1 MRWDLLQGRSLR
13 WAGPK
18 NYDAR
23 IITKENIAPRRLHFY
38 KILQRTGEFPCE
50 LLYDPVNTSVGFP
63 GHMKIL
69 AVDDNE
75 MHCYALRK
83 VLEHAG
89 FEVCV
94 AHNGSDALAMARD
107 QKPDVVLLDINLP
120 DVTGYEVCTLLKQDD
135 STRKIAVVF
144 HSATVSTGPAKSYA
158 NKIGGSGFLTYP
170 IEPEQ
175 LAMVLRGAAARASQ
189 ARMS

>member
-1 MRWDLLQGRSLR
+1 
-13 WAGPK
+13 
-18 NYDAR
+18 
-23 IITKENIAPRRLHFY
+23 
-38 KILQRTGEFPCE
+38 
-50 LLYDPVNTSVGFP
+50 LYDPVNTSVGFLRN
-63 GHMKIL
+63 MKVL

-94 AHNGSDALAMARD
+94 AHNGTDALAIAREE
-107 QKPDVVLLDINLP
+107 KPDVVLLDIHLP
-120 DVTGYEVCTLLKQDD
+120 DVTGYDVCTLLKQDD
-135 STRKIAVVF
+135 STSKIAVVF

-158 NKIGGSGFLTYP
+158 TRIGGAGFLTYP

-175 LAMVLRGAAARASQ
+175 LTMVIRGAATRVSG
-189 ARMS
+189 RDSHLCK